1 MSHSLQDQLLK
12 AGLVDKEKA
21 KTIKKNKQKQSKQK
35 LKQKKV
41 VVDEVKLRSEQA
53 QQEKIAKD
61 RELNRLRAEQ
71 AKQKDILNQ
80 IKQLILLN
88 AIEDDNHADVA
99 YNFTDGTVI
108 QKMYVSSETQAQLSK
123 GKLVIV
129 KLDDSYKVI
138 PTVVAD
144 KIALRDDSYLV
155 HQALNDKHSEIEE
168 DDPYADYKV
177 PDDLMW

>member
-53 QQEKIAKD
+53 QQEKVAKD
-61 RELNRLRAEQ
+61 RELNRIRTEQ
-71 AKQKDILNQ
+71 VKQKEIHSQ

-88 AIEDDNHADVA
+88 LIEDENADIA

-108 QKMYVSSETQAQLSK
+108 QKIYVGSETQAQLSK

-138 PTVVAD
+138 PAVVAN

-155 HQALNDKHSEIEE
+155 HKASNESNEPDE
-168 DDPYADYKV
+168 DDPYADYKI

>member
-53 QQEKIAKD
+53 QQEKVAKD
-61 RELNRLRAEQ
+61 RELNRIRTEQ
-71 AKQKDILNQ
+71 VKQKEIHSQ

-88 AIEDDNHADVA
+88 LIEDENADIA

-108 QKMYVSSETQAQLSK
+108 QKIYVGSETQAQLSK

-138 PTVVAD
+138 PAVVAN

-155 HQALNDKHSEIEE
+155 HQASNESNEPDE
-168 DDPYADYKV
+168 DDPYADYKI

>member
-61 RELNRLRAEQ
+61 RELNRIRTEQ
-71 AKQKDILNQ
+71 AKQKEIHSQ

-88 AIEDDNHADVA
+88 LIEDENAEIA

-108 QKMYVSSETQAQLSK
+108 QKIYVGSETQAQLSK

-138 PTVVAD
+138 PAVVAD

-155 HQALNDKHSEIEE
+155 HQASNESNEPDE
-168 DDPYADYKV
+168 DDPYADYKI